1 MPSQSSTTT
10 MAVPVPRRRL
20 SPLLTSST
28 FGEDVSFHL
37 DTFKANDAK
46 NKTQY
51 TFHENEYAPPAP
63 PPPSPINFPAESW
76 STACRR

>member
-28 FGEDVSFHL
+28 FGEDVSFYL
-37 DTFKANDAK
+37 DTVKTNSK
-46 NKTQY
+46 NKTPY
-51 TFHENEYAPPAP
+51 IFHENEYAPPAP

-76 STACRR
+76 SPACRR